1 MNNEVEYNIT
11 NWTKNNIGDD
21 FKFRENQLEV
31 ITNIVHKCIDEENGD
46 VIVEAPTGSGKSL
59 ILMISAGVLADY
71 YDTPSYILVS
81 DLYLH
86 KQYEDFINNN
96 PKIKSKFGCI
106 KGAQGNYMCSK
117 NKKDVTKG
125 VCRLAKMSWKNLM
138 TPMLASKCGYDC
150 AQFCKY
156 IQDRKHAMGSKVT
169 VVTYQLYCRGISNSN
184 DTSGYGWHTRPII
197 FCDEAHNIPSIVQGC
212 FTPNIKNT
220 SLGKLTYLYEYS
232 VNVSQEDLFHD
243 EWTTNLQQ
251 NATTIASSKKAFED
265 IIKDKFDA
273 LYNKVS
279 ENSNDNICEVLSLF
293 KSIGQISHKFKNI
306 VETIE
311 NRFKDCVNN
320 KKYMSQ
326 PDYEAYECCE
336 WWHKFDIMFDNYL
349 NMINIIGDEYAVFT
363 ANEKMIDAL
372 NKSKTKMIK
381 KVEKSISFN
390 CAKEDVLVRNY
401 LVPQV
406 KHAVFTSATIGNFMS
421 FEENMGLDK
430 VSEISVPSNF
440 DFTKSPIYA
449 LGRWKMSKNNKDVS
463 LPYIKKSTYEL
474 CKRYVGKKGII
485 QTWTYD
491 IAKQVYEDAPENV
504 KSRMFLY
511 NDSKEK
517 QDLLDY
523 HKNTDMDSIL
533 IGPTL
538 NEGIDMPGDECRFII
553 MLKVPYPFLGD
564 KLVKAKANIYKG
576 WYTNETLRVIQQA
589 IGRGNRYKE
598 DWCHTYILDGCFT
611 KLYNET
617 KESWPVETRNRI
629 KIFP

>member
-11 NWTKNNIGDD
+11 NWVKENIGDD
-21 FKFRENQLEV
+21 FKFRENQFEV
-31 ITNIVHKCIDEENGD
+31 ITNIVHKCTDEENGD

-71 YDTPSYILVS
+71 YHIPSYILVS

-96 PKIKSKFGCI
+96 KKIKEKFGCI
-106 KGAQGNYMCSK
+106 KGTQGNYMCSK

-138 TPMLASKCGYDC
+138 DPMMANKCGYDC

-156 IQDRKHAMGSKVT
+156 IQDRKHAMESNVT
-169 VVTYQLYCRGISNSN
+169 VVTYQLYCRGISNST
-184 DTSGYGWHTRPII
+184 DTTKYGWHPRPVI
-197 FCDEAHNIPSIVQGC
+197 FCDECHNIPSIVQGC

-220 SLGKLTYLYEYS
+220 SLDKLVYLYEYS
-232 VNVSQEDLFHD
+232 INVSQEDLFHD
-243 EWTTNLQQ
+243 EWTTTLQE
-251 NATTIASSKKAFED
+251 NASIIASSKKEFED
-265 IIKDKFDA
+265 DLKDRFDV
-273 LYNKVS
+273 LYEIAS
-279 ENSNDNICEVLSLF
+279 ENSNGNADKVLEMF

-311 NRFKDCVNN
+311 DRFKSCINN

-336 WWHKFDIMFDNYL
+336 WWHNFDGLIDNYID
-349 NMINIIGDEYAVFT
+349 MINVIGEEYAVFT
-363 ANEKMIDAL
+363 TSERTIDCL
-372 NKSKTKMIK
+372 NKSKTKFVK

-390 CAKEDVLVRNY
+390 CAKEDILVRKY

-406 KHAVFTSATIGNFMS
+406 KHAVFTSATVGDFMS
-421 FEENMGLDK
+421 FEDNMGLDK

-440 DFTKSPIYA
+440 DFSKSPIFA
-449 LGRWKMSKNNKDVS
+449 LGRWKMSKNNKDAS

-474 CKRYVGKKGII
+474 CQRYVGKKGII

-517 QDLLDY
+517 QDLLEY
-523 HKNTDMDSIL
+523 HKNTEMDSIL

-598 DWCHTYILDGCFT
+598 DWCQTYILDGCFT

-617 KESWPVETRNRI
+617 KESWPIETRRRI